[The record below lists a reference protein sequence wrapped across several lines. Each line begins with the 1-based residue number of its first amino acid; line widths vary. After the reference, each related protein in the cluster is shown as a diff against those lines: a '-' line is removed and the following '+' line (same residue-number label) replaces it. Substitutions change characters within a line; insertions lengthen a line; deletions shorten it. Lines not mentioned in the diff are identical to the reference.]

1 MIRWLSQR
9 PFRSQLTLWWALA
22 FGLLLAAANLT
33 IYGAFN
39 VYLRRDLDRKVR
51 TVAATELASSTDGA
65 GIHLHP
71 LAKDALGNGEFSDTF
86 VQILA
91 ADGSVRLASQT
102 IRDLPPLVDRDLVL
116 AALDGRAP
124 LISVAIRARPGRA
137 AVLRAEVGGER
148 YALIVGLFQD
158 DIDAHLTRLASV
170 LGSVWLVGVITTAA
184 LGYWLASRAL
194 APVIGIS
201 RSATR
206 IAQGDFATRLDPPVR
221 MDEIGEMTRTLNEVL
236 DRLNSAL
243 EGHRRFASDAS
254 HELRA
259 PITVMTG
266 EIDVALTRPRTA
278 EEYRET
284 LLIVGERLS
293 TLRSLCE
300 DLMLLVHAQEGAS
313 GLELR
318 EVPILMHLQ
327 RSATRLASAAAAR
340 GILIATRDLPDLV
353 AYADPRLLA
362 RVLDNVLTNA
372 VFYNRDGGRVEI
384 SGAVETDGSESQS
397 DGVILTVTD
406 TGSGIPVGE
415 FERVFDRFYRIDRS
429 RATGTGGTGLGLAI
443 CREVL
448 AVLRGSI
455 RIAASSHQGT
465 TVEIRLPGRVASTHR
480 VSEPLGGAAG
490 VAAGIA
496 PALTKQRLTTQ
507 GTAPSDVVVAS

>member
-1 MIRWLSQR
+1 MIRWLSR
-9 PFRSQLTLWWALA
+9 VPFRGQLTLWWALA
-22 FGLLLAAANLT
+22 FGLLLAVANLT
-33 IYGAFN
+33 IYGVFN

-71 LAKDALGNGEFSDTF
+71 LAKDALANGEFADTF

-91 ADGSVRLASQT
+91 ADGSVQLASQA
-102 IRDLPPLVDRDLVL
+102 IRDLPALVNHDLVL
-116 AALDGRAP
+116 AALAGRAP
-124 LISVAIRARPGRA
+124 LISVDIRGRPGRA
-137 AVLRAEVGGER
+137 AVLRADVGGER
-148 YALIVGLFQD
+148 YALIVGLFRD

-170 LGSVWLVGVITTAA
+170 LGIVWLVGVMTTTA
-184 LGYWLASRAL
+184 LGYSLASRAL
-194 APVIGIS
+194 APVLGIS
-201 RSATR
+201 RRAAR
-206 IAQGDFATRLDPPVR
+206 IAQGDFGARLDPPVR

-236 DRLNSAL
+236 DRLHRAL

-259 PITVMTG
+259 PITAMTG
-266 EIDVALTRPRTA
+266 EIDVALTRPRTP

-293 TLRSLCE
+293 SLRSLCD

-318 EVPILMHLQ
+318 EVSILLHLQ
-327 RSATRLASAAAAR
+327 RSATRLSSPAASR
-340 GILIATRDLPDLV
+340 GITIAAHDLPDLV

-372 VFYNRDGGRVEI
+372 VFYNRDRGRVEI
-384 SGAVETDGSESQS
+384 SGAAETDGS
-397 DGVILTVTD
+397 DGWNTDRVILTVRD
-406 TGSGIPVGE
+406 TGSGIPVDE

-455 RIAASSHQGT
+455 RIAASSHEGT
-465 TVEIRLPGRVASTHR
+465 TVEIRLPGRVASDHR
-480 VSEPLGGAAG
+480 SSEPLGKVPAA
-490 VAAGIA
+490 VS
-496 PALTKQRLTTQ
+496 
-507 GTAPSDVVVAS
+507 GTAVPLTDQMVAPQL